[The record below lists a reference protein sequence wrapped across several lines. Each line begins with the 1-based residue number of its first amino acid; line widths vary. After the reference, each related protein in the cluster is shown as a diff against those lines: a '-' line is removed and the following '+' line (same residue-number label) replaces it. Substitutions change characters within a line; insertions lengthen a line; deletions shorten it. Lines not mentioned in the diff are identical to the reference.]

1 MSARLGPFSFL
12 VTAIAGWMCRR
23 QQEVITY
30 LVEENRVLREQM
42 GNGRLKL
49 NDDQRRRLSAKARKT
64 LEQVA
69 TIAAPETLL
78 RWHGKLI
85 AKNNSPSMCPTRA
98 GLQPIRNSL

>member
-1 MSARLGPFSFL
+1 MSAPLGPFWFL
-12 VTAIAGWMCRR
+12 VTAIAGWMCRH
-23 QQEVITY
+23 QQEVIAY

-49 NDDQRRRLSAKARKT
+49 NDDQRRRLAAKAKKLGRKT

-78 RWHGKLI
+78 RWHGKTDCE
-85 AKNNSPSMCPTRA
+85 K
-98 GLQPIRNSL
+98 